1 MRKPLP
7 VVLLLL
13 MLSLSVI
20 CKAEPLESRFIVELG
35 QDGGSSDVTFSI
47 RPVQHSFI
55 DNPSYHADSGYEG
68 LIFPSDDKSQG
79 IGGYGLKTSLI
90 ESISWHLLHAANL
103 VIVYELAFTPHD
115 TALSAKPYSWI
126 PIVGAFVVADFLLKS
141 YWNPDSWLLNPT
153 DQLEAASMLAQADH
167 PFVITNMV
175 LPGRGEQK
183 NDQQNP
189 SSASADH
196 QALGTTAQLTGS
208 ITSPLGLGSG
218 DGNEDP
224 EQGEHTFGLD
234 CYVDSCHG
242 VCKLRQ
248 SSGSESAERLLNSEG
263 SPTAPAQGIPEQGSI
278 ETMSELTQILH
289 HFQPQALT
297 ISINTFP
304 ANSRSNTCCVP
315 DAAAAMKAGE
325 LTCKVPMHG
334 EDDQLRPCGFF
345 CNNRKAMRAHKTKYH
360 TKSRLHFLE
369 GLSSMRKSSSEKA
382 RLFIY
387 PETHRCYETVIGE
400 DGQQQ
405 PCHEPL
411 PTAQSLLDHKLRYHP
426 ESQASDGTA
435 IGDDG
440 QRSGGIMSE
449 NAQTHQAKV
458 HRKRKPFDADR
469 DDHLNPPE
477 GTE

>member
-1 MRKPLP
+1 MKNSSSVALLS
-7 VVLLLL
+7 LLL
-13 MLSLSVI
+13 STSAI
-20 CKAEPLESRFIVELG
+20 GQAESWTRHYVVELG
-35 QDGGSSDVTFSI
+35 QDGSSPAGIFSI
-47 RPVQHSFI
+47 RSGQHTFPDTPSHLVGTKAYTEAILPPEDKPHRLGSYGVKTSFI
-55 DNPSYHADSGYEG
+55 
-68 LIFPSDDKSQG
+68 K
-79 IGGYGLKTSLI
+79 
-90 ESISWHLLHAANL
+90 SISWQLIYATSVLVAYDLVMTTDDAA
-103 VIVYELAFTPHD
+103 PG
-115 TALSAKPYSWI
+115 AKPYSWI
-126 PIVGAFVVADFLLKS
+126 PVEAFFAVGWLSGS
-141 YWNPDSWLLNPT
+141 YWNTDSPLFNPI
-153 DQLEAASMLAQADH
+153 DKPEAGQDDPFAINTMMLPANGQQQRQQREERTESSIQQAS
-167 PFVITNMV
+167 
-175 LPGRGEQK
+175 G
-183 NDQQNP
+183 
-189 SSASADH
+189 ASTFTGA
-196 QALGTTAQLTGS
+196 LTG
-208 ITSPLGLGSG
+208 PLSSGSG
-218 DGNEDP
+218 DGNEGP
-224 EQGEHTFGLD
+224 EQHQHTLGLD
-234 CYVDSCHG
+234 CRVSP
-242 VCKLRQ
+242 CKGICIFRPA
-248 SSGSESAERLLNSEG
+248 SSRIELAEGWLNSEE
-263 SPTAPAQGIPEQGSI
+263 SSTAPAQGIPEQGSI

-411 PTAQSLLDHKLRYHP
+411 PKAQSLLDHKLRYHP